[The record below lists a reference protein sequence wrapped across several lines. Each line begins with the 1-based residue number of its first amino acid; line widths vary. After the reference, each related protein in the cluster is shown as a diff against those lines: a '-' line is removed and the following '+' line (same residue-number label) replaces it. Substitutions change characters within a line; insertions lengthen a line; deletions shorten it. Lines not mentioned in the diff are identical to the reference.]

1 MGNVQPTIPAFIAAI
16 AAAKSCMLSFD
27 PAANVVHCMFHSV
40 SDFPMHAFIL
50 LLCCAV
56 LAVAQQSLNKQSPM
70 RDTLQY
76 NASAVTVVAMRQAEY
91 NLEVP
96 LAITVVPREQFA
108 LNRNYGLDEA
118 LSLVPGAL
126 VQSRTGN
133 HDVRVL
139 VRGFGARG
147 AGERSN
153 AGTSRGVRF
162 YLDGFPETEPDGR
175 TAFDLLDLGATQSIE
190 CLRSNSSALWGNAA
204 GGVISLNTVPPMGS
218 RYVIAEVGGGSF
230 GFLRSALRVAAPLGG
245 NNGVVYANL
254 TNTTFDGWREH
265 SQSSNFQFTAGAV
278 AQLAERTRLGVFAV
292 GASNTFRIP
301 GPLTESEFQT
311 NPRKAQDNP
320 AIYNPTYVARDE
332 RRSNRLGRVGVRL
345 EQGFGPGE
353 FVVQLFAQPKVLQ
366 RSERNTFRD
375 FTRYHIGGSATYW
388 IDTELGAEVR
398 NRLLFGLDEQYQDGA
413 ILFYALNL
421 ATSGRGPLRTNKREG
436 AENTGVFVQEEITW
450 RAWSLTLGVRQDWLS
465 YYYGDFLNPRLNDRR
480 TFSQLSPK
488 LGLTYRLTDLTSVYF
503 NYGRGVEIPAGNET
517 DPPSV
522 YGEDTLRAI
531 NPLLEPIRSETYEL
545 GAKQILPFSGM
556 LQAISYDA
564 AVYFIRTWNDLIP
577 YRGGRFYLSAGR
589 TERLGAELGLRADFP
604 GGISL
609 LGALTVMQTTLA
621 DYVIDSIYTQAT
633 YNPALEGKKANLS
646 GNALPG
652 VPNLFSTLRLQYVP
666 SWLERLRLEAE
677 LRHVGSYFADD
688 RNVHSV
694 PAYTV
699 LDLGARYEQPLWS
712 GTALVVEVRGM
723 NITDARYVASVWINP
738 DVTSAGAAYIEPGL
752 PRNFLVRFV
761 VRQSW

>member
-1 MGNVQPTIPAFIAAI
+1 MCSALPNGSAATFSIPCFTLFIDWL
-16 AAAKSCMLSFD
+16 MRPFF
-27 PAANVVHCMFHSV
+27 VF
-40 SDFPMHAFIL
+40 
-50 LLCCAV
+50 LCCAV
-56 LAVAQQSLNKQSPM
+56 LAAAQQSPKKKSPV

-76 NASAVTVVAMRQAEY
+76 NASAVPVVATRQPEY

-96 LAITVVPREQFA
+96 LATTVVPREQFQ

-190 CLRSNSSALWGNAA
+190 VLRSNASALWGNAA
-204 GGVISLNTVPPMGS
+204 GGVISLNTAPPMGS
-218 RYVIAEVGGGSF
+218 RYAIAEVGSGSF
-230 GFLRSALRVAAPLGG
+230 GFLRSALRLASPLGSD
-245 NNGVVYANL
+245 GVVYVNL
-254 TNTTFDGWREH
+254 TNTSFDGWREH
-265 SQSSNFQFTAGAV
+265 SQSSNFQLTAGAV

-301 GPLTESEFQT
+301 GPLTEAEFQT
-311 NPRKAQDNP
+311 NPKKAQDDP

-332 RRSNRLGRVGVRL
+332 RRSNRLGRIGVRL
-345 EQGFGPGE
+345 EQGIGPGE
-353 FVVQLFAQPKVLQ
+353 LMVQLFAQPKFLQ

-375 FTRYHIGGSATYW
+375 FTRYHIGGSATY
-388 IDTELGAEVR
+388 TLSSELGADMR
-398 NRLLFGLDEQYQDGA
+398 NRLLVGMDEQYQDGA
-413 ILFYALNL
+413 ILFYALDLTTN
-421 ATSGRGPLRTNKREG
+421 GRGPLRTNKREG
-436 AENTGVFVQEEITW
+436 AENTGVFVQDELMW
-450 RAWSLTLGVRQDWLS
+450 GAWSLTLGLRQDWLT

-480 TFSQLSPK
+480 TFAQLSPK
-488 LGLTYRLTDLTSVYF
+488 LGLTYRLTELASVYLNF
-503 NYGRGVEIPAGNET
+503 GREVEIPAGNET

-522 YGEDTLRAI
+522 FGEDTVRAI

-545 GAKQILPFSGM
+545 GAKQILPLGGG
-556 LQAISYDA
+556 LLRALSYDA

-589 TERLGAELGLRADFP
+589 TERLGAELGLRADFAE
-604 GGISL
+604 GISL
-609 LGALTVMQTTLA
+609 LGALTVMQTKLA

-633 YNPALEGKKANLS
+633 YNPALEGKKADLS
-646 GNALPG
+646 GNAMPG
-652 VPNLFSTLRLQYVP
+652 VPNLVATARLQYVP
-666 SWLERLRLEAE
+666 TWLDRLRLEAE
-677 LRHVGSYFADD
+677 LRHVGSYYADD
-688 RNVHSV
+688 RNVYSV

-712 GTALVVEVRGM
+712 GTSLIAELRGM

-752 PRNFLVRFV
+752 PRNFFVRLS